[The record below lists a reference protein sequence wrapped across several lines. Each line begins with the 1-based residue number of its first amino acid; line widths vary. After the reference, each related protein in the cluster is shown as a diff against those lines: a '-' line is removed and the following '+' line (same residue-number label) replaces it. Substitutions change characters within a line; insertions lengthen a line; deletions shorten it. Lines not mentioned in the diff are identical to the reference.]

1 MIIMKK
7 LHLGIFGGITCVIDN
22 PTLPFNRA
30 HRFPL
35 ETLIGIRA
43 PNGMGWDENFIPW
56 DESANPIP
64 SHGISLKIF

>member
-1 MIIMKK
+1 
-7 LHLGIFGGITCVIDN
+7 
-22 PTLPFNRA
+22 
-30 HRFPL
+30 
-35 ETLIGIRA
+35 LIGIRA